1 MKKNILSVKNL
12 SISFSENG
20 NLNRVVNQI
29 SFNLKLG
36 ETLSIVGE
44 SGSGKSVT
52 SLSTVSL
59 LPQNAI
65 VNGSIL
71 FNDLELIGAKHDV
84 LRGIRGNKISFIFQ
98 EPMTSLNP
106 LHTIEKQ
113 IGESLSFHQKIY
125 GKKRLD
131 KTIELLKK
139 VRINNPEERLK
150 DFPHQLSGGQKQR
163 VMIAIALANNPEIL
177 IADEP
182 TTALDS
188 TIESEILKLLMAL
201 KKSEKMSIIFITH
214 NLNIVKRFAN
224 QVCVM
229 KDGSIVESGSVNQI
243 FSNPKHKYTK
253 TLINAQ
259 PSGEAQ
265 DLQSNSKV
273 VIRTKKLRVWFPIKR
288 GLLRK
293 TIGYIKAVNDI
304 SLHVRENETL
314 GIVGESGSGKTSIA
328 LAILRLIPSNG
339 DIIFYNDNIQNLK
352 NNSLLKFRNN
362 MQIVFQDPFGS
373 LSPRMTVENI
383 IDEGLEIHT
392 SLSKDQRRQQIIKT
406 LYEVGLNEK
415 ILNRYPHEFSGGQRQ
430 RIAIARAMILRPKL
444 LILDEP
450 TSALDMTVQVQIID
464 LLKKL
469 QKKFNLAYIF
479 ISHDINLIKSVS
491 HRIIVMKDGLAL
503 ENENTKTLFNEPQ
516 NPYTKKLLTAS
527 QNL

>member
-113 IGESLSFHQKIY
+113 IGESLSFHQKMY

-373 LSPRMTVENI
+373 LSPRMTIENI

>member
-113 IGESLSFHQKIY
+113 IGESLSFHQKMY